1 MSKILNRIEELIDEG
16 AWTYSNAVA
25 IATAEQL
32 ERIADALEKQ
42 NAGNQMVMV
51 NGRELG
57 RLVHANLSSIN
68 VADGR
73 KGSDEDFS

>member
-42 NAGNQMVMV
+42 NAGNQMVMID
-51 NGRELG
+51 GREIS
-57 RLVHANLSSIN
+57 RLLAVRSERL
-68 VADGR
+68 
-73 KGSDEDFS
+73 